1 MTRQGT
7 KTIQMRRI
15 IFLILGLGMAFPM
28 LSQTEE
34 GIGTYYADKYHGR
47 STASGE
53 PYNKFN
59 FTAAHRT
66 LPFGTW
72 VLVTNLTNNRSV
84 RVRINDRGP
93 FTKGRIIDLS
103 RAAAEQIDMIRTG
116 EVRVRMQIISGT
128 ANSPVAAG
136 GGFSPA
142 VSPRSR
148 KSSNVDLS
156 KLPVVDINGNPLN
169 TNAEP
174 VYSNSNETVYDG
186 SNIEDAYVPEDE
198 PVAYTPGMAEAS
210 KHTPSLFRMLAF
222 RQEAI
227 GYGVQVGA
235 YFNFY
240 KLLEGLDA
248 LSAKGFQQTIVQN
261 GMKNNEPVFR
271 IIVGPFATKPE
282 ADSMRRKLTNSKIK
296 GITVDLANLR

>member
-7 KTIQMRRI
+7 KTIPMQRF
-15 IFLILGLGMAFPM
+15 IFLILGLGMVLPM

-34 GIGTYYADKYHGR
+34 GLGTYYADKYHGR

-72 VLVTNLTNNRSV
+72 VQVTNLTNNRSV

-103 RAAAEQIDMIRTG
+103 RVAAEQIDMIRSG
-116 EVRVRMQIISGT
+116 EVRVQMQVISGAGT
-128 ANSPVAAG
+128 NPVASG

-148 KSSNVDLS
+148 KSNVDLS

-169 TNAEP
+169 TNADP
-174 VYSNSNETVYDG
+174 VYSNETVYDG
-186 SNIEDAYVPEDE
+186 SGMNDVISEIEE
-198 PVAYTPGMAEAS
+198 PVAYTPGMAESS
-210 KHTPSLFRMLAF
+210 KYTPSLFRMLAF
-222 RQEAI
+222 REEAI

-240 KLLEGLDA
+240 KLLDGLDR
-248 LSAKGFQQTIVQN
+248 LSAKGFQNTVVQN

-282 ADSMRRKLTNSKIK
+282 ADSMRRKLANSKMK